1 VSSFERKVA
10 RLVGVRHAVAVS
22 SGTAALH
29 IALLSCGIGRGD
41 EVIVPAYTFPATA
54 NAVAL
59 TGARPVLCDIDP
71 TTFNINTSLIPK
83 LIGSKT
89 KAILPVHQ
97 FGLPANME
105 EILPLCRR
113 YNLRLIEDAACAL
126 GAKFRGRMVGGM
138 GFAGCFSFHPRKVI
152 TSGEGGMIVTDHRAL
167 AERARSLRDHGKETR
182 RGRIDF
188 VAPGFN
194 YKLSEIHAALGLAQL
209 KRVSQLISLRRLW
222 AKRYHGSLSVL
233 PGIRLPEEPVGS
245 FHIYQSYVIRC
256 DSARLAKNII
266 AGLRARGIESLFGT
280 YALPCVRY
288 YRESS
293 SDFADARKAQSC
305 TVALPLYPSMTK
317 EEFNRIVSSLRHIV
331 ERK

>member
-1 VSSFERKVA
+1 MIPLSEPWIRREEREAVNRVLARGRILTNGPWVSSFERKVA

-59 TGARPVLCDIDP
+59 TGAKPVLCDIDP

-113 YNLRLIEDAACAL
+113 YNLRLI
-126 GAKFRGRMVGGM
+126 
-138 GFAGCFSFHPRKVI
+138 
-152 TSGEGGMIVTDHRAL
+152 
-167 AERARSLRDHGKETR
+167 
-182 RGRIDF
+182 
-188 VAPGFN
+188 
-194 YKLSEIHAALGLAQL
+194 
-209 KRVSQLISLRRLW
+209 
-222 AKRYHGSLSVL
+222 
-233 PGIRLPEEPVGS
+233 
-245 FHIYQSYVIRC
+245 
-256 DSARLAKNII
+256 
-266 AGLRARGIESLFGT
+266 
-280 YALPCVRY
+280 
-288 YRESS
+288 
-293 SDFADARKAQSC
+293 
-305 TVALPLYPSMTK
+305 
-317 EEFNRIVSSLRHIV
+317 
-331 ERK
+331 